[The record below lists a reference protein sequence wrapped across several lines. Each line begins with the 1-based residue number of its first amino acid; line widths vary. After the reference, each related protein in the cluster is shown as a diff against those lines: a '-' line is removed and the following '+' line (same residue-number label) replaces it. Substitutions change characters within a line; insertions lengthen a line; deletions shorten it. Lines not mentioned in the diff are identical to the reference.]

1 MAVGSSTAQ
10 TANAQAAL
18 RLTSSFPECNSITK
32 FSMPLAFRN
41 YKANMDWSRNRNNE
55 NKFWKFLYCMASIC
69 TCDGYKKA
77 YLWSRICIT
86 NKSSNC
92 QGWLGL
98 YSCISNGL
106 KFKNQTVIKNENKI
120 HVQLN
125 YTGYFILF
133 TWTKNIKLL
142 NTNRILFCPQNVPHF
157 KILLTNLCL
166 KRYNLCF

>member
-1 MAVGSSTAQ
+1 MPRLHYVWPHHSQNATASPNSQCHLHFGTIKQ
-10 TANAQAAL
+10 TWIDQ
-18 RLTSSFPECNSITK
+18 EIEITK
-32 FSMPLAFRN
+32 
-41 YKANMDWSRNRNNE
+41 